1 MMCKLTMGGIV
12 AGVLFLTAGCHSS
25 TPSKNNPDEASTSL
39 KAYAVFNSDS
49 AYSYVED
56 QVALGPRVPGSAAAQ
71 ECASY
76 ISTELRRHGADSVR
90 LQPGVVRAY
99 NGDVLKINNVM
110 GSFNPGANRRI
121 LLAAH
126 YDTRPWADSDANEDF
141 RTSPIPG
148 ANDGGSGVGVLLEI
162 ARQLGQRQPGIG
174 VDMLFVDAE
183 DYGQASGFSNH
194 DESWCIGTQY
204 WVQNLPYA
212 TDSLPAYAIVLDMV
226 GGMDAKFHREYFSN
240 QAAPEIVDRVWSTA
254 AQSGYSDR
262 FINKEGGIVID
273 DHYFIAKAGIPA
285 IDIVESKNDQSKS
298 FPTTWHTMAD
308 DMDHIDKSSLKA
320 VGQTVLNLIYN
331 EKLK

>member
-162 ARQLGQRQPGIG
+162 ARQISPTPQTLSPPTPLCSTWWG
-174 VDMLFVDAE
+174 VWMPNSTASTSPIRPHPRLWTA
-183 DYGQASGFSNH
+183 YGQPPPSPATPTASS
-194 DESWCIGTQY
+194 TR
-204 WVQNLPYA
+204 
-212 TDSLPAYAIVLDMV
+212 
-226 GGMDAKFHREYFSN
+226 REAS
-240 QAAPEIVDRVWSTA
+240 S
-254 AQSGYSDR
+254 SM
-262 FINKEGGIVID
+262 
-273 DHYFIAKAGIPA
+273 
-285 IDIVESKNDQSKS
+285 
-298 FPTTWHTMAD
+298 TTT
-308 DMDHIDKSSLKA
+308 S
-320 VGQTVLNLIYN
+320 
-331 EKLK
+331 